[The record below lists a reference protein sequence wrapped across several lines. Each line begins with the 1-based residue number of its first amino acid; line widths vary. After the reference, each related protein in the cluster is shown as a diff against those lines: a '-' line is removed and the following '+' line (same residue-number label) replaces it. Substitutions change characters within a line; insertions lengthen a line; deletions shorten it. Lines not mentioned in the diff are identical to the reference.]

1 MELEKQWQRPS
12 PDDLLASTRT
22 TTRGRLK
29 IFFGACAGV
38 GKTYAMLQE
47 AQRLHQQGIDVLAG
61 VVETHQRQETA
72 ALLHGLPLLP
82 LQRIHHHGRKLVAFD
97 LDAALARHP
106 AVILMDELAFSNPH
120 KCRHPKRWQDVEE
133 LLDAGIDVL
142 ATINVQHIESLN
154 DIVGSITGIRVQETI
169 PDYIFDSADEVVMVD
184 LPPDDL
190 QQRLHEGKVYLAGQ
204 AERAIEHF
212 FRKGNLIALRELAL
226 RRMADRVDTQVKE
239 FRDSQGA
246 SPVWHTTDSLMVC
259 LGAHGGN
266 DKLVRTAARYAAA
279 FGCQWHAI
287 YVETPKLHQIGEHKR
302 RAILHSLKLAQHL
315 GARTAILSD
324 NQAEKAVI
332 RYAREH
338 NLGKVIIG
346 QRAYQKWQWLK
357 RWIRMRFAEKL
368 ARYAPDLHVI
378 SVALNDEDIRY
389 KTKTAPLQNEKWRQE
404 IKGYLTAIGI
414 CLAITLFSR
423 TFLLALDKANLVTL
437 YLLGVVLI
445 ALFFGRRPSIFAA
458 LINVI
463 SFDLFFVQPHFSLAV
478 LDMQYLIT
486 FTVMLI
492 VGLVVGNLTA
502 GMRYQTRVARYR
514 EQRTRHLFEMT
525 RELGRAVTLQDVVR
539 TSYHFLSSAF
549 DAKVCLLLP
558 NKQGELMPFHAEG
571 MGHLPIDN
579 AIARWCCDKDQ
590 IAGAGTDT
598 LPSVPYQL
606 HPITASQQVLAILAI
621 EPNNLRQLLIPE
633 QQQLLQTFNGLIAN
647 ALERLQ
653 QAEIAEQSR
662 INIEREQ
669 LRNALLAALSHDLKT
684 PLTVLFGQSE
694 ILLLDLS
701 AEGSS
706 HTEQVNQIR
715 QQILTTSRLVN
726 NLLDMARIQSG
737 GIQVNLQWNSLQEI
751 TGSAIRSL
759 SYLLDKHP
767 LQIDIPADLLLYCD
781 GNLIE
786 RVITNLLENAVK
798 YTTSSTKL
806 GIRAYIEAPKIH
818 VEVWDE
824 GHGIPTDQL
833 QLIFNKFS
841 RAVKESAIPGVGL
854 GLAICSAIIRLHEG
868 EIWAENHNFSENN
881 KKGGASFHFVLPLK
895 SLPDIDEIEI
905 KQ

>member
-1 MELEKQWQRPS
+1 M
-12 PDDLLASTRT
+12 
-22 TTRGRLK
+22 
-29 IFFGACAGV
+29 
-38 GKTYAMLQE
+38 
-47 AQRLHQQGIDVLAG
+47 
-61 VVETHQRQETA
+61 
-72 ALLHGLPLLP
+72 
-82 LQRIHHHGRKLVAFD
+82 
-97 LDAALARHP
+97 
-106 AVILMDELAFSNPH
+106 
-120 KCRHPKRWQDVEE
+120 
-133 LLDAGIDVL
+133 
-142 ATINVQHIESLN
+142 
-154 DIVGSITGIRVQETI
+154 
-169 PDYIFDSADEVVMVD
+169 
-184 LPPDDL
+184 
-190 QQRLHEGKVYLAGQ
+190 
-204 AERAIEHF
+204 
-212 FRKGNLIALRELAL
+212 
-226 RRMADRVDTQVKE
+226 
-239 FRDSQGA
+239 
-246 SPVWHTTDSLMVC
+246 
-259 LGAHGGN
+259 
-266 DKLVRTAARYAAA
+266 
-279 FGCQWHAI
+279 
-287 YVETPKLHQIGEHKR
+287 
-302 RAILHSLKLAQHL
+302 
-315 GARTAILSD
+315 
-324 NQAEKAVI
+324 I

-346 QRAYQKWQWLK
+346 QRPYQKWQWLK
-357 RWIRMRFAEKL
+357 RWVRMRFAERL

-378 SVALNDEDIRY
+378 SVALNEEEPRY
-389 KTKTAPLQNEKWRQE
+389 KTKTFVPQNDKWRQNL
-404 IKGYLTAIGI
+404 KGYLTAIGL

-478 LDMQYLIT
+478 LDMQYLVT
-486 FTVMLI
+486 FSVMLI

-525 RELGRAVTLQDVVR
+525 RELSRALTLEEVVR

-549 DAKVCLLLP
+549 DAKVCLLMP
-558 NKQGELMPFHAEG
+558 NHHGELTPYNAEG
-571 MGHLPIDN
+571 MGQLPIDSG
-579 AIARWCCDKDQ
+579 IARWCWDKDQ

-606 HPITASQQVLAILAI
+606 HPISASQQVLAILAI
-621 EPNNLRQLLIPE
+621 EPNNLRQVLIPE

-653 QAEIAEQSR
+653 QAEMAEQSR

-701 AEGSS
+701 AEGSA
-706 HTEQVNQIR
+706 HTEQVSQIR

-737 GIQVNLQWNSLQEI
+737 GIQVNLQWNLLQEI
-751 TGSAIRSL
+751 AGSAVRSL

-781 GNLIE
+781 SLLIE
-786 RVITNLLENAVK
+786 RVLTNLLENAVK
-798 YTTSSTKL
+798 YTASQTKL
-806 GIRAYIEAPKIH
+806 GIKATVEEDQIH

-824 GHGIPTDQL
+824 GAGIPTEQL

-854 GLAICSAIIRLHEG
+854 GLAICSAIIHLHEG
-868 EIWAENHNFSENN
+868 KIWAENN

-895 SLPDIDEIEI
+895 SLPNIDEIEI

>member
-1 MELEKQWQRPS
+1 MKTLQYQRP
-12 PDDLLASTRT
+12 
-22 TTRGRLK
+22 
-29 IFFGACAGV
+29 
-38 GKTYAMLQE
+38 
-47 AQRLHQQGIDVLAG
+47 
-61 VVETHQRQETA
+61 
-72 ALLHGLPLLP
+72 
-82 LQRIHHHGRKLVAFD
+82 
-97 LDAALARHP
+97 
-106 AVILMDELAFSNPH
+106 
-120 KCRHPKRWQDVEE
+120 
-133 LLDAGIDVL
+133 
-142 ATINVQHIESLN
+142 
-154 DIVGSITGIRVQETI
+154 
-169 PDYIFDSADEVVMVD
+169 
-184 LPPDDL
+184 
-190 QQRLHEGKVYLAGQ
+190 
-204 AERAIEHF
+204 
-212 FRKGNLIALRELAL
+212 
-226 RRMADRVDTQVKE
+226 
-239 FRDSQGA
+239 
-246 SPVWHTTDSLMVC
+246 
-259 LGAHGGN
+259 
-266 DKLVRTAARYAAA
+266 
-279 FGCQWHAI
+279 
-287 YVETPKLHQIGEHKR
+287 
-302 RAILHSLKLAQHL
+302 
-315 GARTAILSD
+315 
-324 NQAEKAVI
+324 
-332 RYAREH
+332 
-338 NLGKVIIG
+338 
-346 QRAYQKWQWLK
+346 YQKWQWLK
-357 RWIRMRFAEKL
+357 RWVRMRFAERL

-378 SVALNDEDIRY
+378 SVALNEEEPRY
-389 KTKTAPLQNEKWRQE
+389 KTKTFVPQNDKWRQNL
-404 IKGYLTAIGI
+404 KGYLTAIGL

-478 LDMQYLIT
+478 LDMQYLVT
-486 FTVMLI
+486 FSVMLI

-525 RELGRAVTLQDVVR
+525 RELSRALTLQEVVR

-549 DAKVCLLLP
+549 DAKVCLLMP
-558 NKQGELMPFHAEG
+558 NHHGELTPYNAEG
-571 MGHLPIDN
+571 MGQLPIDSG
-579 AIARWCCDKDQ
+579 IARWCWDKDQ

-606 HPITASQQVLAILAI
+606 HPISASQQVLAILAI
-621 EPNNLRQLLIPE
+621 EPNNLRQVLIPE

-653 QAEIAEQSR
+653 QAEMAEQSR

-701 AEGSS
+701 AEGSA
-706 HTEQVNQIR
+706 HTEQVSQIR

-737 GIQVNLQWNSLQEI
+737 GIQVNLQWNLLQEI
-751 TGSAIRSL
+751 AGSAVRSL

-781 GNLIE
+781 SLLIE
-786 RVITNLLENAVK
+786 RVLTNLLENAVK
-798 YTTSSTKL
+798 YTASQTKL
-806 GIRAYIEAPKIH
+806 GIKATVEEDQIH

-824 GHGIPTDQL
+824 GAGIPTEQL

-854 GLAICSAIIRLHEG
+854 GLAICSAIIHLHEG
-868 EIWAENHNFSENN
+868 KIWAENN

-895 SLPDIDEIEI
+895 SLPNIDEIEI